1 MEFDDV
7 LRIMDDVPDYKD
19 FLTVDELKESTRQL
33 EGRYPDLVE
42 ILPIG
47 KSRSGDSIEAI
58 KIGNGAKTA
67 LLFAMPHPNEPIG
80 SMMLEFL
87 SWRLA
92 EDQELR
98 NAWGYTWYLV
108 K

>member
-33 EGRYPDLVE
+33 AGRYPDLVE

-47 KSRSGDSIEAI
+47 NSRSGDSIEAI
-58 KIGNGAKTA
+58 KIGDGPNKA
-67 LLFAMPHPNEPIG
+67 LLFAM
-80 SMMLEFL
+80 
-87 SWRLA
+87 
-92 EDQELR
+92 
-98 NAWGYTWYLV
+98 
-108 K
+108 

>member
-19 FLTVDELKESTRQL
+19 FLTVDELKENTRQL
-33 EGRYPDLVE
+33 AERFPDVVE
-42 ILPIG
+42 LLPIG
-47 KSRSGDSIEAI
+47 KSRRGDSIEAI
-58 KIGNGAKTA
+58 KIGDGPKKA

-87 SWRLA
+87 SKRLA
-92 EDQELR
+92 EDQEIR
-98 NAWGYTWYLV
+98 EACGYTWYFV
-108 K
+108 